1 VKTGGRTRRRAD
13 AQGPRAPRG
22 AFATVGLFASLSLA
36 ACGGGK
42 SAVNPGAQADS
53 ADQVMFGVKQYLTN
67 LGVKQAYL
75 RADSAFIYE
84 ASGRVDLKKVGVTF
98 YSAEGAEMSTLT
110 SQTGVYWMRTN
121 QMSAQGN
128 VVVVR
133 TADGATLHT
142 DFLKYDPT
150 KNQVTTDKPYV
161 ADKGTQ
167 HIEGDQGF
175 TCDPGFTSCTTVGA
189 RGTAGRLVMPG
200 Q

>member
-1 VKTGGRTRRRAD
+1 
-13 AQGPRAPRG
+13 
-22 AFATVGLFASLSLA
+22 
-36 ACGGGK
+36 
-42 SAVNPGAQADS
+42 
-53 ADQVMFGVKQYLTN
+53 
-67 LGVKQAYL
+67 
-75 RADSAFIYE
+75 
-84 ASGRVDLKKVGVTF
+84 
-98 YSAEGAEMSTLT
+98 
-110 SQTGVYWMRTN
+110 VYWMRTN

-150 KNQVTTDKPYV
+150 KNQVTTDRPYV
-161 ADKGTQ
+161 ADKGAQ
-167 HIEGDQGF
+167 HIEGDHGF